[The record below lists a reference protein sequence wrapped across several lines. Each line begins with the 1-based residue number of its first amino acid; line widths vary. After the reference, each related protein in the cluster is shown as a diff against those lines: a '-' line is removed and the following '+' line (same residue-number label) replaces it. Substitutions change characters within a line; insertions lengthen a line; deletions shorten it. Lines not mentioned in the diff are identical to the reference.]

1 MRMRASKRFIYVE
14 TYSPISMG
22 RAYINTNMDRSI
34 VLCNYMC
41 VCCICQV
48 YPKGGG
54 GKMTLGILSGYLI
67 FTMLP
72 LPRYFKYRREKK
84 RTVLLTV
91 ENTFQKISS
100 LSSKIAQENK
110 ASQEHNSTMVRFSR
124 FRSRKCIL
132 KIASGLEI
140 Y

>member
-14 TYSPISMG
+14 TYSPISVG

-41 VCCICQV
+41 VLYMPSISERW
-48 YPKGGG
+48 KG
-54 GKMTLGILSGYLI
+54 KVTLGILSGYLI